1 MKDLYHQA
9 MRNFR
14 MADRALRRAIE
25 KRVART
31 GVYRSQHQMLMNLG
45 RNPDCSQNEL
55 AARLD
60 ITPAAVTTTI
70 KKLER
75 GGYITRIVCEEDNRV
90 NRIRVT
96 EKGQEIITQSIAI
109 FDEVEAQALRGFSK
123 EEIEQFEGFVKR
135 ISINLEEGNFGGVE

>member
-90 NRIRVT
+90 NRLRVT

-135 ISINLEEGNFGGVE
+135 ISINLEEGNSRMLC